1 MNAKKLYVS
10 VLEGVGR
17 YAAGMLAAAGCLFLL
32 AGCGGV
38 GPIFIDA
45 VPEGYQVIYDM
56 ADLSEMTGQNKQ
68 GDGGENGGDTGTV
81 YTAGTLDEI
90 LKIYDKSS
98 QYELDT
104 GHVKEIVFGSG
115 LLEQED
121 KMKEVLRWREADRDV
136 GRKELTLDDVFY
148 RWNNYG
154 ELPEIPRILPSEK
167 GLILV

>member
-10 VLEGVGR
+10 ALEGVGR

-38 GPIFIDA
+38 GPEERAYPLTIFIDA

-90 LKIYDKSS
+90 LKIYDRECVIMRRERRKIKHIKMDLARS
-98 QYELDT
+98 Y
-104 GHVKEIVFGSG
+104 SG
-115 LLEQED
+115 MEAKVD
-121 KMKEVLRWREADRDV
+121 NRAKEVFM
-136 GRKELTLDDVFY
+136 RKPYSVVHTFSA
-148 RWNNYG
+148 RQG
-154 ELPEIPRILPSEK
+154 
-167 GLILV
+167 